1 MAMRGC
7 LLIGQGLR
15 GGERD
20 GCYIDV
26 LTIEDTQKKSG
37 NIFICDVIGVFFSL
51 SVWPERFIH
60 GSGPD
65 PITDFYVSR
74 SGYDVAKKFATPT
87 ASGSATLS
95 CGGR

>member
-26 LTIEDTQKKSG
+26 LTIEDTQKKKWKY
-37 NIFICDVIGVFFSL
+37 IHLRCDWSVFLLL
-51 SVWPERFIH
+51 SVWQC
-60 GSGPD
+60 
-65 PITDFYVSR
+65 
-74 SGYDVAKKFATPT
+74 
-87 ASGSATLS
+87 
-95 CGGR
+95 CGFGKIYL